1 MPYRDT
7 AEYRRQAKECRR
19 RADATDDVLLKMHWL
34 ELADTWKGLAERA
47 AQVAPMGRISTSE
60 IKTSSKDRL
69 SGPGDLLHP
78 TTRGN

>member
-19 RADATDDVLLKMHWL
+19 RANATDDVLLKMHWL

-47 AQVAPMGRISTSE
+47 AQVAPMGA
-60 IKTSSKDRL
+60 
-69 SGPGDLLHP
+69 
-78 TTRGN
+78 